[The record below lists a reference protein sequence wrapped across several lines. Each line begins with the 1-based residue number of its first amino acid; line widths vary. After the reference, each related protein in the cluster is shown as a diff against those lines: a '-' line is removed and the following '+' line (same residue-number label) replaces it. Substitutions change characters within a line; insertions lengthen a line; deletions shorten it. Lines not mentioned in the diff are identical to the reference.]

1 MFFSFIL
8 VDTQQNF
15 CNIIMFWTINTYTF
29 NVYLQTPK
37 WLIFLLLITELF
49 IASSLITSTLYII
62 GHPQKNYVASNLA
75 RLSAYINH
83 INTELNL
90 QKYMENPLFHQAL
103 ICKRENW
110 LILTPC
116 NCHPNK
122 DRTIIKWN
130 LLTS

>member
-62 GHPQKNYVASNLA
+62 GHLQKNYVASNLA
-75 RLSAYINH
+75 RLSAYLNH

-110 LILTPC
+110 LIVTPC

>member
-62 GHPQKNYVASNLA
+62 GHLQKNYVASNLA
-75 RLSAYINH
+75 RLSAYLNH